1 MAESAQASNI
11 GARMIVNEA
20 GGQPLID
27 YPWKE
32 QATLVRVFD
41 GGKSGGQ
48 TNEILFEG
56 PLLALAE
63 KVRAM
68 PAVERRGL
76 RMSLP
81 DRHVR
86 PYTFQDAALSALIEN
101 IPSLKS

>member
-1 MAESAQASNI
+1 
-11 GARMIVNEA
+11 MIVNEA
-20 GGQPLID
+20 GDQHLIE

-32 QATLVRVFD
+32 QATLVRVFNFV
-41 GGKSGGQ
+41 KSGDQ

-56 PLLALAE
+56 PLIALAE

-68 PAVERRGL
+68 PAVEQRGL

-86 PYTFQDAALSALIEN
+86 PHTFQDEALSALIEN
-101 IPSLKS
+101 IPSLKT